1 MILSSFLVSRREWWG
16 GVGRESWGCG
26 VGTVRLTRRCT
37 CPGLCAALLNYPTLA
52 DRVFSR
58 LLTLIF
64 LCELYFGFLSHVEG
78 KSVFPSA
85 SHHHPPPTTTS
96 PLLPLSICN
105 FVSIHVCDF
114 YQSSFF
120 YFYKKKTDTRT
131 FTKVVIKVTDIQSHT
146 KVCVLRLYTCI
157 NREGSVNSS
166 STIRH
171 CPSHLDFFF
180 WAGGMLLLLQSA

>member
-1 MILSSFLVSRREWWG
+1 MNLQDMKENRSASVLYNENLQRYDPLVFSRQQKGMVGWVG
-16 GVGRESWGCG
+16 MGRESWGCG

-85 SHHHPPPTTTS
+85 SHHHPPP
-96 PLLPLSICN
+96 PVLS
-105 FVSIHVCDF
+105 F
-114 YQSSFF
+114 
-120 YFYKKKTDTRT
+120 
-131 FTKVVIKVTDIQSHT
+131 
-146 KVCVLRLYTCI
+146 L
-157 NREGSVNSS
+157 
-166 STIRH
+166 
-171 CPSHLDFFF
+171 
-180 WAGGMLLLLQSA
+180 

>member
-1 MILSSFLVSRREWWG
+1 M
-16 GVGRESWGCG
+16 
-26 VGTVRLTRRCT
+26 
-37 CPGLCAALLNYPTLA
+37 
-52 DRVFSR
+52 
-58 LLTLIF
+58 
-64 LCELYFGFLSHVEG
+64 
-78 KSVFPSA
+78 
-85 SHHHPPPTTTS
+85 
-96 PLLPLSICN
+96 
-105 FVSIHVCDF
+105 CDF
-114 YQSSFF
+114 YTSSFF

-180 WAGGMLLLLQSA
+180 FLGGGMLLLLQSASQDNIFVVINIMMVNVCSDLISKAALQNKIKSIC